1 MERPSNKQ
9 IGWGI
14 VAVVA
19 ILATLFFGV
28 NYPIPPAPAETPGL
42 GALEG
47 AITLGEDT
55 RAGFRPVQ
63 IRALNVAQDMGV
75 GGALSVTGNTT
86 IGGAMDVTGWPSYG
100 SADLRPIGNASNGN
114 IIEFG
119 ATGAITQTVMTPVA
133 ISTVTAAG
141 CSVNGPSAAAQLCYT
156 SISGKTVTFRI
167 YNAAA
172 TPAAISTP
180 HANGASYWIGGQ

>member
-14 VAVVA
+14 VAIAA

-28 NYPIPPAPAETPGL
+28 NYPVPPAPETGL

-47 AITLGEDT
+47 EIGLGDET
-55 RAGFRPVQ
+55 RGGFRPVQ
-63 IRALNVAQDMGV
+63 LRALNVAQD
-75 GGALSVTGNTT
+75 LSVGNNVTV
-86 IGGAMDVTGWPSYG
+86 GGAMDLAGWPSYG
-100 SADLRPIGNASNGN
+100 DDDLRPIGNASNGQVV
-114 IIEFG
+114 EFG

-141 CSVNGPSAAAQLCYT
+141 CTVNSPSAAAQLCYT

-172 TPAAISTP
+172 TPAAITTP
-180 HANGASYWIGGQ
+180 HATGASYWIGGQ

>member
-1 MERPSNKQ
+1 MQKPSNKQ

-14 VAVVA
+14 VAIAA

-28 NYPIPPAPAETPGL
+28 NYPVPPAPEPETGL
-42 GALEG
+42 LEG
-47 AITLGEDT
+47 EISLGEDV
-55 RAGFRPVQ
+55 RGFRPVQ
-63 IRALNVAQDMGV
+63 VRALNVAQDLGV
-75 GGALSVTGNTT
+75 GNNVT
-86 IGGAMDVTGWPSYG
+86 IGGAMDITGWPSYG
-100 SADLRPIGNASNGN
+100 DDDLRPIGNASNGQV
-114 IIEFG
+114 IEFG

-141 CSVNGPSAAAQLCYT
+141 CTVNSPSAAAQLCYT

-180 HANGASYWIGGQ
+180 HASGASYWIGGQ